1 MQFLKNGEVAPY
13 TGVLLAPRDAAE
25 LVVSAS
31 VSRSL
36 FDLELKRQKDE
47 YLVRLGA
54 ARKLCQAEQD
64 AHVRVAKTYQ
74 EEAQRLEAWH
84 RSPLLWF
91 VVGVAATSL
100 TLLAVSSLVE

>member
-1 MQFLKNGEVAPY
+1 MQFLKTGEAAPF

-36 FDLELKRQKDE
+36 FDLELRRQKE
-47 YLVRLGA
+47 EHLVRLGA

-64 AHVRVAKTYQ
+64 AHARIATAYQ
-74 EEAQRLEAWH
+74 KESERLEAWH

-91 VVGVAATSL
+91 VVGVVATSL
-100 TLLAVSSLVE
+100 TLLSVNALVE